1 MIRTMVLLFL
11 GGMLFLMAI
20 RSLRAMR
27 LKERY
32 ALIFFFTGLP
42 FVVLAYWPDGIVFLV
57 DTLEIEKPTLMVLAL
72 ATFVILLFFKMLA
85 VISVQERRITALTQM
100 VAILMEKQ
108 GINRYPE
115 TPTPEVEPSQDA
127 QPMDNPPGASAES

>member
-1 MIRTMVLLFL
+1 MIRTIVLLAL
-11 GGMLFLMAI
+11 GSMLLLGAI

-32 ALIFFFTGLP
+32 ALILFFTGLP

-57 DTLEIEKPTLMVLAL
+57 ETLEIEKPTLMVLAL
-72 ATFVILLFFKMLA
+72 AVFLLMMLFKLLA
-85 VISVQERRITALTQM
+85 VVSVQERRITALTQT

-108 GINRYPE
+108 GMNRLPDD
-115 TPTPEVEPSQDA
+115 QDA
-127 QPMDNPPGASAES
+127 PATTE

>member
-1 MIRTMVLLFL
+1 MIRTLVLLFL
-11 GGMLFLMAI
+11 GGALLLMAI

-57 DTLEIEKPTLMVLAL
+57 DLLEIEKATLMVL
-72 ATFVILLFFKMLA
+72 TLA
-85 VISVQERRITALTQM
+85 VFLILMLFKLLAVVSVQERKITALTQT

-108 GINRYPE
+108 GLNRLPDRDQIN
-115 TPTPEVEPSQDA
+115 
-127 QPMDNPPGASAES
+127 

>member
-1 MIRTMVLLFL
+1 MIRTIVLLFL
-11 GGMLFLMAI
+11 GGWLLLMAI

-57 DTLEIEKPTLMVLAL
+57 EKLEIEKPTLLVLGL
-72 ATFVILLFFKMLA
+72 ASFLILMLSKLLA
-85 VISVQERRITALTQM
+85 VISVQERKITALTQM

-108 GINRYPE
+108 GINRIPE
-115 TPTPEVEPSQDA
+115 HDQKP
-127 QPMDNPPGASAES
+127 

>member
-1 MIRTMVLLFL
+1 MIRTIVLLFM
-11 GGMLFLMAI
+11 GGMLLLMTI

-42 FVVLAYWPDGIVFLV
+42 FIILACWPDGIVFLV
-57 DTLEIEKPTLMVLAL
+57 EKLEIEKPTLM
-72 ATFVILLFFKMLA
+72 ILGVTAFLILMLFKMLA
-85 VISVQERRITALTQM
+85 VISVQERKITALTQM

-108 GINRYPE
+108 GINRIPDRE
-115 TPTPEVEPSQDA
+115 QKP
-127 QPMDNPPGASAES
+127 